1 MAGDR
6 SEGMPGVMRSLL
18 HRRGPGAASRQGG
31 NFLLEALIG
40 LLIVMF
46 GILGL
51 IGLQAKTIQNV
62 TDAQFRGEAV
72 FLANSLIG
80 QMWITDQT
88 QLVANFAT
96 GAAPGTPYDEFKKF
110 VAARLPGAG
119 GANVPAV
126 TVTPAVAPLTG
137 TLVTVTVFWQPP
149 GDQAVKEVHEYVA
162 TAVVQTNGP

>member
-1 MAGDR
+1 
-6 SEGMPGVMRSLL
+6 MRPPLR
-18 HRRGPGAASRQGG
+18 RRGPGAASRWQGG

-62 TDAQFRGEAV
+62 TDVQFRGEAV
-72 FLANSLIG
+72 FLANSLIA

-88 QLVANFAT
+88 QLVTNFAT
-96 GAAPGTPYDEFKKF
+96 GAAPGTPYDEFKKY
-110 VAARLPGAG
+110 VAIRLPGAS
-119 GANVPAV
+119 GANVPTV

-149 GDQAVKEVHEYVA
+149 GDQAANEVHEYVA